1 MSAVTPLNKGTIVVE
16 GGALVAAEPA
26 QVLEFVLD
34 VDRYRQADHKI
45 RRVRHLERHGDDVV
59 VAMWTR
65 VRGVPVAARQR
76 MHLTPGERIDV
87 YNEPSWQDRF
97 TGFHGEFICQ
107 GAPGGTEVTHRY
119 TFTFKGPAR
128 AVAPLLRGWLAHDI
142 EQEVVRL
149 AAIFARGPGSDPLS

>member
-1 MSAVTPLNKGTIVVE
+1 MIVVE
-16 GGALVAAEPA
+16 ASARVSAGAAE
-26 QVLEFVLD
+26 VLEFVLD

-45 RRVRHLERHGDDVV
+45 RRVRRLERRGDDVV

-97 TGFHGEFICQ
+97 TDFHGEFICRP
-107 GAPGGTEVTHRY
+107 ATGGTEVTHRY

-128 AVAPLLRGWLAHDI
+128 AVVPLLAGWLARDI
-142 EQEVVRL
+142 DQEVARL
-149 AAIFARGPGSDPLS
+149 AAIFNSAATASDPLLP